1 MSTQA
6 ESSLIYEGKRGVS
19 PRAVIRNLS
28 DGKILILRRP
38 GNCTHFP
45 GEWEFPGGKP
55 DAGES
60 FSETLIREIREET
73 GLTVTPGPVV
83 GYAEGQ
89 VGDVCVLYVFVEA
102 ETDSTRLTLS
112 KENDRHRWV
121 DLAELARLGS
131 MNEPE
136 KAKVKAK
143 AASKNAQLVKHF
155 RPFSVDYA
163 RRYGFTP
170 VQKANKDT
178 IPKSDPYAVDET
190 LLANLK
196 VWIASFKKVRLQY
209 EALGLVLHGLLKA
222 DLGPLCPM
230 AVIGGRTKGVAS
242 FARKIL
248 SKNKYQD
255 PLVEMTDLYGLRIIT
270 QIDAE
275 VEAVRLF
282 IRSHPDLFVID
293 EKNSEDKL
301 SRLRSGEFGYRS
313 VHFVLSLTA
322 NAIPEKLRHQRLH
335 ELKVEIQIRTQLQH
349 AWADIGHDRL
359 YKGAFKPPGRFERES
374 ARIAALLESA
384 DEAFSRLVDGLDE
397 YECHFGSYLDTN
409 GIRKQISIQNAIL
422 LYDQDNGSEVL
433 RLARL
438 HLALDTADDRKAAEE
453 AVCGFPEEKRTPDL
467 WCALGDSLRQWK
479 AGPTSSRMKRARQ
492 AYERALLLEPNH
504 KDAMLG
510 LAEASATDRDKLT
523 AFDAACRANP
533 DDPETLSGYIRQKI
547 KVDHDVSFLPLLRPS
562 LLASIEQCRKQIEV
576 KVDIPWA
583 YYRMAGFQLL
593 LGGSAVWDAYEALA
607 RAIRCDSKNV
617 SLMTAALDAVTDL
630 LIAQPGLEAARAVKR
645 ILLAAIRIKCP
656 DCPASVELDTLRSS
670 EKSII
675 GPVVIIAGGCDPAVE
690 EHMAGYQYLLEEAL
704 KGFRGTVISGGTEQ
718 GIAGLVG
725 GIGARAKVGEPGFT
739 GIHTIG
745 YLPSHLP
752 TDNTA
757 SQDRRYHE
765 HRRSRDTKRFS
776 VMEPLQN
783 WIDLLASGIDPAQ
796 VHVIGINGGEIAGFE
811 YRLAWALGAK
821 VALVRDSGRVAD
833 SFEIGIRDGDYEGMY
848 VVPHDPMSV
857 QAFIHNHHESSG
869 ILPTGA
875 RERLARYAHA
885 LFLEENRHKHTDPAM
900 QSWENLRKDLQDSN
914 LNQVD
919 QMVRHL
925 QSHGFR
931 IVPLALDSP
940 IFSFGPND
948 DGLVEKMAEAEHG
961 RWNVERIGNGWRFG
975 ATRDQER
982 KIHPSIVSWK
992 NLDEKSKQWDRNV
1005 IRRYPAMLAEAGL
1018 GIVREKVVSKV
1029 R

>member
-1 MSTQA
+1 MSTQV
-6 ESSLIYEGKRGVS
+6 ESSLLYEGKRGVS
-19 PRAVIRNLS
+19 PRAVIRNIS
-28 DGKILILRRP
+28 DGKILLLRRP
-38 GNCTHFP
+38 KTSTHFP
-45 GEWEFPGGKP
+45 GDWEFPGGKP
-55 DAGES
+55 DRDEG
-60 FSETLIREIREET
+60 FSETLKREVREET
-73 GLTVTPGPVV
+73 GLTITPGAVV

-89 VGDVCVLYVFVEA
+89 VGAVCVLYVFVEA
-102 ETDSTRLTLS
+102 ETDSTRLKLS
-112 KENDRHRWV
+112 KENDTHRWV

-131 MNEPE
+131 LDNSE
-136 KAKVKAK
+136 KTGTKSRAT
-143 AASKNAQLVKHF
+143 SKRDQLVPHF
-155 RPFSVDYA
+155 KAFAVDYA
-163 RRYGFTP
+163 RRHGFTP
-170 VQKANKDT
+170 VTTTESGTQSKT
-178 IPKSDPYAVDET
+178 DPTAVDAKLLSNLDGWIAGFRKVQPRYTTMGET
-190 LLANLK
+190 LEDLMK
-196 VWIASFKKVRLQY
+196 ERLSQ
-209 EALGLVLHGLLKA
+209 
-222 DLGPLCPM
+222 LCPM

-248 SKNKYQD
+248 SKNKYRD

-313 VHFVLSLTA
+313 VHFVLSLTE
-322 NAIPEKLRHQRLH
+322 NAVPQKLRHRKLH
-335 ELKVEIQIRTQLQH
+335 ELKAEVQIRTQLQH

-359 YKGAFKPPGRFERES
+359 YKGAFKPPLRFQRES

-409 GIRKQISIQNAIL
+409 GIRKQISVQHAIL
-422 LYDQDNGSEVL
+422 LYDPGNSSEVL

-438 HLALDTADDRKAAEE
+438 HLSLDTPDDRKAAEE
-453 AVCGFPEEKRTPDL
+453 AVCRFPEEARTPDL

-479 AGPTSSRMKRARQ
+479 SGPTSSRMKKARE
-492 AYERALLLEPNH
+492 AYEKALLLEPAH
-504 KDAMLG
+504 KDAMIG
-510 LAEASATDRDKLT
+510 LAEASATDRDKL
-523 AFDAACRANP
+523 AAYDAACRANP

-576 KVDIPWA
+576 NVDIPWA
-583 YYRMAGFQLL
+583 YYRMAGFHLL
-593 LGGSAVWDAYEALA
+593 LGGASVWDAYDALA
-607 RAIRCDSKNV
+607 RAIRCDSKNI
-617 SLMTAALDAVTDL
+617 SMMTAALDAVTDL
-630 LIAQPGLEAARAVKR
+630 LITNPGLEAARAVKR

-670 EKSII
+670 EKPIL
-675 GPVVIIAGGCDPAVE
+675 GPVVIVAGGCDPKEE
-690 EHMAGYQYLLEEAL
+690 EHMVQYRSLLEQSL
-704 KGFRGTVISGGTEQ
+704 RGFQGTVISGGTEQ

-725 GIGARAKVGEPGFT
+725 ELGAKAKAGEAGYT
-739 GIHTIG
+739 GIRAIG

-752 TDNTA
+752 TDETA
-757 SQDRRYHE
+757 TVDRRYHE
-765 HRRSRDTKRFS
+765 HRRSRGTTGFS

-783 WIDLLASGIDPAQ
+783 WIDLLISGIDPGE
-796 VHVIGINGGEIAGFE
+796 VHVIGINGGVIAGFE

-821 VALVRDSGRVAD
+821 VALLRDSGRIAD

-848 VVPHDPMSV
+848 VVPHDAMSV
-857 QAFIHNHHESSG
+857 QAFIHNQPYASSV
-869 ILPTGA
+869 LPDGA

-885 LFLEENRHKHTDPAM
+885 LFLEERRHQHTDPAM
-900 QSWENLRKDLQDSN
+900 QAWESLREDLRDSN

-925 QSHGFR
+925 QAYGFR
-931 IVPLALDSP
+931 IVPLAVNDP
-940 IFSFGPND
+940 IFSFGPDD

-961 RWNVERIGNGWRFG
+961 RWNIERIGNGWRFG
-975 ATRDQER
+975 ATRDQEN
-982 KIHPSIVSWK
+982 KIHPSIISWR

-1005 IRRYPAMLAEAGL
+1005 ILRYPAMLAEAGL
-1018 GIVREKVVSKV
+1018 GIVRGE
-1029 R
+1029 